1 MQRQSNTFKYL
12 SLLAGGTIRLNNNGK
27 LKLELLPVVQGS
39 ALLLGLP
46 LEDSSCHE
54 WLYTVY
60 INCSIYVDLEF
71 AVISC
76 IFLIVSIRA
85 LFAKRPKLAAA
96 NYAWVVSLE
105 TVQPKPDGL
114 KMFTDEIS
122 LRRCAP
128 KKFLCNLTGYV
139 RHLRLERPRQRPR
152 LREGLRL
159 VVLVQHP
166 QVPAEHA
173 AHDDHE
179 HGKTTYP

>member
-1 MQRQSNTFKYL
+1 M
-12 SLLAGGTIRLNNNGK
+12 
-27 LKLELLPVVQGS
+27 
-39 ALLLGLP
+39 
-46 LEDSSCHE
+46 
-54 WLYTVY
+54 
-60 INCSIYVDLEF
+60 
-71 AVISC
+71 
-76 IFLIVSIRA
+76 
-85 LFAKRPKLAAA
+85 
-96 NYAWVVSLE
+96 VSLE
-105 TVQPKPDGL
+105 TVQPKPDGS

-122 LRRCAP
+122 LRRCVP
-128 KKFLCNLTGYV
+128 KKFLCNLTGDV